1 MSEQGI
7 VADQTSISC
16 DREEGACVSDEVCY
30 KLHRASRSYVTAF
43 SALALPTVAVTL
55 VEAS

>member
-1 MSEQGI
+1 MIGRR
-7 VADQTSISC
+7 V
-16 DREEGACVSDEVCY
+16 RVSVMRFATNFTAP
-30 KLHRASRSYVTAF
+30 LALYVTAF